1 MADASIDPVVI
12 VGAGQAGAWVAA
24 TLRKLDPDRPIVMI
38 GEEPVAPYERPPLSK
53 AFLAG
58 FSGIESAF
66 IQPPSFYAENA
77 IDLRLGQ
84 RVEAID
90 RGSRHV
96 VLADGSRLAYGRLVL
111 ATGCRPRRLAV
122 PGADLPIVHVL
133 RTTAHA
139 DAIRKGLVKARRVVA
154 VGAGFIGL
162 EVAAVARR
170 MGCDVTVVE
179 SAAGAL
185 GRMVAP
191 AVAREIAQMHERQG
205 VRFRFGV
212 GVSAIG
218 QAGTRAEVV
227 LSDGSSFPADLV
239 VVGIGAQPETALAEA
254 AGLACG
260 NGILV
265 DEVGMSSDPAI
276 FAAGDVANHYNPL
289 LDRRLR
295 LESWQNAQNQ
305 GIAVGRT
312 LAGQPSP
319 YAEIPWFWTDQFD
332 WNVQIVGA
340 AEQWDR
346 LVWRGDPASGQATV
360 FYLKDEAIVAANMI
374 NSPRDVRPV
383 RKLMASGSRV
393 STSDL
398 EDRSRSLGELSKAG

>member
-1 MADASIDPVVI
+1 
-12 VGAGQAGAWVAA
+12 
-24 TLRKLDPDRPIVMI
+24 
-38 GEEPVAPYERPPLSK
+38 
-53 AFLAG
+53 
-58 FSGIESAF
+58 
-66 IQPPSFYAENA
+66 
-77 IDLRLGQ
+77 
-84 RVEAID
+84 
-90 RGSRHV
+90 
-96 VLADGSRLAYGRLVL
+96 
-111 ATGCRPRRLAV
+111 
-122 PGADLPIVHVL
+122 
-133 RTTAHA
+133 
-139 DAIRKGLVKARRVVA
+139 
-154 VGAGFIGL
+154 
-162 EVAAVARR
+162 
-170 MGCDVTVVE
+170 
-179 SAAGAL
+179 
-185 GRMVAP
+185 
-191 AVAREIAQMHERQG
+191 
-205 VRFRFGV
+205 
-212 GVSAIG
+212 
-218 QAGTRAEVV
+218 
-227 LSDGSSFPADLV
+227 
-239 VVGIGAQPETALAEA
+239 
-254 AGLACG
+254 
-260 NGILV
+260 
-265 DEVGMSSDPAI
+265 MSSDPAI

>member
-58 FSGIESAF
+58 FSGLESAY
-66 IQPPSFYAENA
+66 IQPPSFYAENS
-77 IDLRLGQ
+77 IDLQLGR

-90 RGSRHV
+90 RQGGQAI
-96 VLADGSRLAYGRLVL
+96 LADGSCLAYGRLVL

-122 PGADLPIVHVL
+122 PGAELPVVHVL

-139 DAIRKGLVKARRVVA
+139 DAIRRGLVKARRVVA

-170 MGCDVTVVE
+170 MDCDVTVVE

-185 GRMVAP
+185 GRMMAP
-191 AVAREIAQMHERQG
+191 VVAREIVAMHERHG

-212 GVSAIG
+212 GVSAIERTA
-218 QAGTRAEVV
+218 AGAEVV
-227 LSDGSSFPADLV
+227 LSDGSALPADLV
-239 VVGIGAQPETALAEA
+239 VVGIGADPETTLAEA

-265 DEVGMSSDPAI
+265 DEFGMSSDPSI
-276 FAAGDVANHYNPL
+276 FAAGDVANHFNPL

-305 GIAVGRT
+305 GIAVGRA
-312 LAGQPSP
+312 LGGQPAP

-332 WNVQIVGA
+332 WNVQILGA
-340 AEQWDR
+340 ADGWER
-346 LVWRGDPASGQATV
+346 LVWRGDPASGQFTV
-360 FYLKDEAIVAANMI
+360 LYLKDEVVVAATMV

-393 STSDL
+393 SASDL
-398 EDRSRSLGELSKAG
+398 EDASKSLGDLSKAL